1 MSDALERASW
11 PIERVHEAMAAL
23 ANRAGFTGDP
33 VPHGIVV
40 PARAR
45 LVGPAIDRWIERV
58 ADVLHVDAESI
69 DSRYP
74 ETATMLASLAP
85 AIVSIDEHE
94 HRWLAVVGREG
105 DRLRVL
111 LPDHETSTFALE
123 EVRAHVA
130 REFDALGDQLVDGL
144 LESAGAKAR
153 SGSRAR
159 RALRDQLVAHA
170 HVRRAFMI
178 RPHPSAPLRTLVRE
192 ARLTSPLVSL
202 LLAHVLGSIA
212 LVLAWVAL
220 GSGVLGG
227 RVDPGWLAAAALL
240 ALSRVPLRA
249 LAATAQGR
257 FAIRAARVL
266 KQRLLW
272 GALRIDRDAIRRE
285 GAGQLL
291 ARVLESEA
299 VESLALDGGVASA
312 LALVELSVAAV
323 VLALGGAYPTLVALA
338 VVLVI
343 GAAAIARFMRRR
355 RAWIDARIGLT
366 HDLVERMVGH
376 RTRLAQEPS
385 DRWHEEEDVALG
397 AATSLAR
404 SSDAAELPV
413 RALSRAYLV
422 LAVAALAHP
431 FIVGASQTSLAT
443 AVFGA
448 LLAQRALAALGTGV
462 EQLARAAI
470 GADRLAVL
478 LRAGE
483 TRAIPGDPSLAI
495 GPDGADESTVATLEV
510 RGATLRYE
518 GRLEPALK
526 NATLRIDAKDRIL
539 CVGPSGGGKST
550 LAQLMAAVRE
560 PSAGLVLCQGLDTKT
575 LGEDEWRRRI
585 ALVPQF
591 HDNHVFAGTLGFNLL
606 LGDRWPASNA
616 DLARAEDVCR
626 ALGLGPLID
635 RMPAGLMQQVG
646 DSGWQLSHGE
656 RSRVFLA
663 RALLA
668 QSARVLVLDESFGA
682 LDPETLEHCVH
693 ATLERAPAVMVIA
706 HP

>member
-1 MSDALERASW
+1 MTDALERASW

-23 ANRAGFTGDP
+23 ASRAGLAQDP
-33 VPHGIVV
+33 LPHGIVV
-40 PARAR
+40 PSRAR
-45 LVGPAIDRWIERV
+45 LVGRAVDRWLERV
-58 ADVLHVDAESI
+58 ADVLRIDAESV
-69 DSRYP
+69 DARYP
-74 ETATMLASLAP
+74 ETARMLASVAP

-94 HRWLAVVGREG
+94 HRWLAVIRREG

-111 LPDHETSTFALE
+111 LPDDETRTFHIE
-123 EVRAHVA
+123 EVRARVA
-130 REFDALGDQLVDGL
+130 GEFDALGDQLVDGL
-144 LESAGAKAR
+144 LESANVTAR

-159 RALRDQLVAHA
+159 RALRDRLVAHA

-178 RPHPSAPLRTLVRE
+178 RAHPSAPLRTLVRD
-192 ARLTSPLVSL
+192 ARLVAPLVSL

-227 RVDPGWLAAAALL
+227 RVDPGWLTAAALL
-240 ALSRVPLRA
+240 ALTRVPLRA
-249 LAATAQGR
+249 AAATAQGR
-257 FAIRAARVL
+257 FAIRCARLL

-312 LALVELSVAAV
+312 LALVELAVAAV
-323 VLALGGAYPTLVALA
+323 VLALGGAYPLLAAMGVVIVVGAVA
-338 VVLVI
+338 I
-343 GAAAIARFMRRR
+343 GRFVRRR

-366 HDLVERMVGH
+366 HDLVEHMVGH

-397 AATSLAR
+397 AAMSLAR
-404 SSDAAELPV
+404 SSDAAELPLRV
-413 RALSRAYLV
+413 LSRAYLV
-422 LAVAALAHP
+422 LAIAALAHP
-431 FIVGASQTSLAT
+431 FIVGASQTSLAV

-448 LLAQRALAALGTGV
+448 LLAQRALAALGSGV

-483 TRAIPGDPSLAI
+483 TRGAPGDPSLAI
-495 GPDGADESTVATLEV
+495 APENVDGADVATLEV

-518 GRLEPALK
+518 GRLEPALQH
-526 NATLRIDAKDRIL
+526 ATLRIAANDRIL

-550 LAQLMAAVRE
+550 LAQLLAAVRR
-560 PSAGLVLCQGLDTKT
+560 PSAGLVLCHGLDTKT
-575 LGEDEWRRRI
+575 LGEDEWRRRV

-606 LGDRWPASNA
+606 LGDRWPATGA
-616 DLARAEDVCR
+616 DLARAEEVCR
-626 ALGLGPLID
+626 ALGLGSLID